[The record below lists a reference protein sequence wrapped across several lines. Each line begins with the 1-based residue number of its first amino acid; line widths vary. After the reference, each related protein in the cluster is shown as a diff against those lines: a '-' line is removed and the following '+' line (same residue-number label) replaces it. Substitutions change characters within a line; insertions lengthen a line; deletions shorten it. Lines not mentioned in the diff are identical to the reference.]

1 LKRRLRTSISILP
14 PLPESPY
21 KPLMPIRQLTETIIN
36 QIAAGEVIERPASVV
51 KELVEN
57 ALDAGARKISVVTA
71 GGGLSLIR
79 VVDDGSGIPESELV
93 LALSRHCTSKLSDD
107 LLDIRSLGF
116 RGEALPSIGS
126 VSRLSVRSRTVHAET
141 AMEVSVE
148 GGRLSGPKPCAA
160 AIGTQVEVR
169 DLFYNTPARLK
180 FMKGERAETS
190 AIGDVVRRV
199 AIAFPHV
206 RFELSSADRQP
217 VTLPASHDGTLPSGQ
232 RIGDVIGAEFI
243 GNAIMLDAAR
253 EGVRLKG
260 LIGLPSYNRASA
272 THQFAYVNGRPV
284 KDKQINAAIRA
295 AYVDAMARDR
305 HAVAALFLELEPG
318 QVDVNVHPAKA
329 DVRFRDPGLVRGL
342 IIGSIREALALAG
355 IRPAT
360 TGATAMMDAFL
371 RPPSPASAN
380 YASRPPQNYDLSRS
394 PYRPDGFGE
403 TAQARFD
410 ATSAPGAPIAEV
422 NSATLLHPLGA
433 ARAQIASTYIVAETG
448 DSLVLIDQHAAHE
461 RLVYEEL
468 KAALHDKPLSSQL
481 LLIPEIIDL
490 SEEDAGRLAEE
501 SELFLRFGLQLER
514 FGPGAVAVRATPS
527 ILGQTNVSALVRD
540 LAEELAD
547 KDSSDGL
554 KARIDHVA
562 ATMACHGSVRAGR
575 ALKGDEM
582 NALLRQM
589 EAVPG
594 SGTCN
599 HGRPTF
605 IELKLSDIERL
616 FGRR

>member
-1 LKRRLRTSISILP
+1 
-14 PLPESPY
+14 
-21 KPLMPIRQLTETIIN
+21 MPIRQLTETIIN

-57 ALDAGARKISVVTA
+57 ALDAGARKISVVTS

-79 VVDDGSGIPESELV
+79 VTDDGSGIPENELV
-93 LALSRHCTSKLSDD
+93 MAVSRHCTSKLSDD

-126 VSRLSVRSRTVHAET
+126 VSRMTVRSRTAEADS
-141 AMEVSVE
+141 AMEVMVD
-148 GGRLSGPKPCAA
+148 GGRMSGPKPCAA
-160 AIGTQVEVR
+160 ATGTQVEVR
-169 DLFYNTPARLK
+169 DLFFNTPARLK
-180 FMKGERAETS
+180 FMKGERAESS
-190 AIGDVVRRV
+190 AIADVVRRI
-199 AIAFPHV
+199 AIAFPQV

-217 VTLPASHDGTLPSGQ
+217 IALPASLDASLPSE
-232 RIGDVIGAEFI
+232 RRVSDVIGAEFTE
-243 GNAIMLDAAR
+243 NAIILDAAR

-260 LIGLPSYNRASA
+260 LIGLPSYNRAAA
-272 THQFAYVNGRPV
+272 THQFAYINGRPV
-284 KDKQINAAIRA
+284 RDRQIAAAIRA
-295 AYVDAMARDR
+295 AYMDAMARDR
-305 HAVAALFLELEPG
+305 HAVAALFLDLEPG

-342 IIGSIREALALAG
+342 IIGSIREALAGAG

-360 TGATAMMDAFL
+360 TGASAMMDAFSRASSSAYQGYPQ
-371 RPPSPASAN
+371 RPSQP
-380 YASRPPQNYDLSRS
+380 YDISRS
-394 PYRPDGFGE
+394 SYRPDGFGE
-403 TAQARFD
+403 TEQARFD
-410 ATSAPGAPIAEV
+410 SVSAPSAPIAEM
-422 NSATLLHPLGA
+422 NGAALSHPLGA

-468 KAALHDKPLSSQL
+468 KTALHDKPLNAQL

-490 SEEDAGRLAEE
+490 PEDAAERLAEQA
-501 SELFLRFGLQLER
+501 ELFSRFGLQLER

-527 ILGQTNVSALVRD
+527 ILGQTNAGALVRD
-540 LAEELAD
+540 LADELQSQ
-547 KDSSDGL
+547 DSADGL
-554 KARIDHVA
+554 KSRIDHVA

-575 ALKGDEM
+575 SLKGDEM

-589 EAVPG
+589 ETTPG

-605 IELKLSDIERL
+605 IELKLSDIEKL

>member
-1 LKRRLRTSISILP
+1 MRETICQALLP
-14 PLPESPY
+14 MPESIYRPI
-21 KPLMPIRQLTETIIN
+21 MPIRQLTETIIN

-71 GGGLSLIR
+71 GGGLALIR
-79 VVDDGSGIPESELV
+79 VTDDGSGIQDSELV
-93 LALSRHCTSKLSDD
+93 MAVSRHCTSKLSDD

-116 RGEALPSIGS
+116 RGEALPSVGS
-126 VSRLSVRSRTVHAET
+126 VSRMTIRSRTADGES
-141 AMEVSVE
+141 AMEVTLD
-148 GGRLSGPKPCAA
+148 GGRLTGPRPCAA
-160 AIGTQVEVR
+160 AIGTEVEVR
-169 DLFYNTPARLK
+169 ELFFNTPARLK
-180 FMKGERAETS
+180 FMKGERAENS
-190 AIGDVVRRV
+190 AIADVVRRI
-199 AIAFPHV
+199 AIAFPTV

-217 VTLPASHDGTLPSGQ
+217 LILAASANPALPSQ
-232 RIGDVIGAEFI
+232 RRVSDVVSAEFTE
-243 GNAIMLDAAR
+243 NAIVIDAVR

-260 LIGLPSYNRASA
+260 LVGLPSYNRAAA

-284 KDKQINAAIRA
+284 RDRQVAAAIRA
-295 AYVDAMARDR
+295 AYSDAMPRDR
-305 HAVAALFLELEPG
+305 HAVATLFLELEPG

-342 IIGSIREALALAG
+342 IIGSIRQALADAG

-360 TGATAMMDAFL
+360 TGASAMMDAF
-371 RPPSPASAN
+371 
-380 YASRPPQNYDLSRS
+380 SRPSSTGYHGYSGRQSPPYDINRS
-394 PYRPDGFGE
+394 AFRPDGFGE
-403 TAQARFD
+403 TAQAGFE
-410 ATSAPGAPIAEV
+410 AMSLPSGSIVETNGAHL
-422 NSATLLHPLGA
+422 SHPLGA
-433 ARAQIASTYIVAETG
+433 ARAQIASTYIVAETS

-468 KAALHDKPLSSQL
+468 KAALHGKPLNAQL

-490 SEEDAGRLAEE
+490 SEDAAEVLAEQAD
-501 SELFLRFGLQLER
+501 LFSRFGLQLER
-514 FGPGAVAVRATPS
+514 FGPGAVAVRATPA
-527 ILGQTNVSALVRD
+527 ILGQPDVTALVRD
-540 LAEELAD
+540 LADELARD
-547 KDSSDGL
+547 DTAHGL
-554 KARIDHVA
+554 KARIDHIA
-562 ATMACHGSVRAGR
+562 ATIACHGSVRAGR
-575 ALKGDEM
+575 ALKGEEM

-589 EAVPG
+589 ESTPG